1 MVRESTWLPAPRLRS
16 LAEAGKTYD
25 EIATLNERETGW
37 RPTRG
42 TVSRKLERLGVAPRN
57 LTHTNLIPWDVRPV
71 HKSAR
76 LRYMLRAESRAR
88 LGHALSDT
96 DCKAR
101 DLLTD
106 LLAGRGTP
114 LVVGYHPEVGFY
126 LTEKLASDADIIRV
140 MPPVQ

>member
-16 LAEAGKTYD
+16 LAEAGRTYD
-25 EIATLNERETGW
+25 EIATLNESETGW

-42 TVSRKLERLGVAPRN
+42 TVSRKLERLGVKPRN
-57 LTHTNLIPWDVRPV
+57 LTHTDLVPWAIQPD
-71 HKSAR
+71 HQDAR

-88 LGHALSDT
+88 AGHKLSDT
-96 DCKAR
+96 DRKAR

-126 LTEKLASDADIIRV
+126 LTEKLASDKDIIRV
-140 MPPVQ
+140 SPPVQ